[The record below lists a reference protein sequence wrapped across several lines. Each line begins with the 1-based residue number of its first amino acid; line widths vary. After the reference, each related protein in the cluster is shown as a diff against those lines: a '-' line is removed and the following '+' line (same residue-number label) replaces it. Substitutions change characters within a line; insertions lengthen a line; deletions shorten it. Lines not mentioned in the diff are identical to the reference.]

1 MSFSSSHPLLRA
13 FSLSIL
19 VAITTPAVVI
29 AQNTAAPAEAP
40 KKELSEKVSQAIEG
54 LGKLQAENKWDEV
67 LTQVDALLAAAQ
79 PISFDTAFLSQFKV
93 QALLAKQDY
102 KGSIAPLETAIN
114 LSQKY
119 GFFGDRDLE
128 LMWLLAQLYGQEA
141 ASDTNPEGQR
151 AKYSKAYSTLRRWMD
166 LSPKTNADAQYFAA
180 SILYNQ
186 AIFNPKEIDK
196 SLMQQALAE
205 AEKGLLLSIKPK
217 EQFYMLLMSMN
228 QQLGDYN
235 KSAEYLEL
243 LVKEYPKNKSY
254 WQYLLNAYL
263 YMEEKGFTRAILTIQ
278 RAQNHGFLNE
288 KRDNFILVS
297 LHVNSQQFSHA
308 ADLLEAGLRNGS
320 LESDQKNWE
329 MLASCYQQL
338 RKEDRAISTFK
349 EAIKLFP
356 KVGTMDLQ
364 VGNLYYMSNKFPE
377 ALTYMKSAVTKGLE
391 KNQQIQ
397 AYSYIAYLGLDLKKL
412 DDAKMAA
419 EKAVELDPNSTGA
432 KDLLKAVQDA
442 IEERDAQL
450 KTPAATS

>member
-19 VAITTPAVVI
+19 VAVTTPAVVI

-308 ADLLEAGLRNGS
+308 AELLEAGLRNGS

-364 VGNLYYMSNKFPE
+364 VGNLYYMSNKFSD
-377 ALTYMKSAVTKGLE
+377 ALTYMKSAVAKGLE